1 MNRESPLPGQ
11 VLAVADLDSAY
22 DDGQRELTDDLGV
35 ANLLTSKVSGSEMH
49 KPVLDI
55 DLPAKL
61 LPSSTPGHFH
71 LLIDR
76 EMSWEA
82 YLHLLDALVVVGL
95 IEPGYANASRE
106 RGHTAIRLPW
116 IRKAGDQ

>member
-1 MNRESPLPGQ
+1 MNRQHPMPGQ
-11 VLAVADLDSAY
+11 ALAVADLDGDY
-22 DDGQRELTDDLGV
+22 DAERELTDSLAE
-35 ANLLTSKVSGSEMH
+35 ANLLTSKVAGTEMH

-71 LLIDR
+71 LLIDQ
-76 EMSWEA
+76 EVSWEA
-82 YLHLLDALVVVGL
+82 YLHLLDALVVAGL

-106 RGHTAIRLPW
+106 RGYTAIRLPW
-116 IRKAGDQ
+116 VRKAGA